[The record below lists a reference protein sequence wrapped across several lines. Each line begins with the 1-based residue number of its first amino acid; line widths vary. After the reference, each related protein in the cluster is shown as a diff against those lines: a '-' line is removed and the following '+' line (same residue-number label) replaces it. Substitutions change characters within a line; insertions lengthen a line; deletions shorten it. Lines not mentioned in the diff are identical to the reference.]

1 MNDFVAVF
9 LALGETTSSSQ
20 KVKLLADY
28 FTDAPT
34 EDLGWAVHLLR
45 GEKIPKAVS
54 STQLRAWS
62 SESSGYPLW
71 LIEESYHVVGDLA
84 ETISKVVSGE
94 AKRSPRSL
102 KRWIELM
109 LSLRELPDEERKRVV
124 QDTWRDLCEE
134 ESLVFN
140 KLITGGFRIGVS
152 RGLVTKALSRV
163 TGVEEA
169 HITERL
175 LAHRDPDTMRLEDL
189 REDASSHV
197 SATPYPFYLAYP
209 LEGGCA
215 SLGEPSE
222 WIAEWKWDGMR
233 GQILR
238 RSGVVAV
245 WSRGEELV
253 SESFPELR
261 QLAEHLP
268 EGTALDGEIVSMQD
282 GAIGSFSL
290 LQQRMNRKRVS
301 EKLVASNPVGFVA
314 YDLLEW
320 QGRDIRGLPCN
331 ERRGL
336 LKDVIRCYGTGKV
349 LFEISDEVPF
359 SSWSDLEQ
367 LRGESRS
374 RGAEGFM
381 LKRRSAPYGVG
392 RKRGDWW
399 KWKVDPLTVDG
410 VLVYAQKGHGRRA
423 DLFTDYTFA
432 VWREGELV
440 PFAKAYSGLTDQEIR
455 EVDAFIKR
463 HTVERFGP
471 VRTVEPL
478 LVFEIGFEGIQSSS
492 RHKSGVA
499 VRFPRILRWR
509 RDKPATEA
517 DTVETLRA
525 LVS

>member
-1 MNDFVAVF
+1 MA
-9 LALGETTSSSQ
+9 
-20 KVKLLADY
+20 
-28 FTDAPT
+28 
-34 EDLGWAVHLLR
+34 
-45 GEKIPKAVS
+45 
-54 STQLRAWS
+54 
-62 SESSGYPLW
+62 
-71 LIEESYHVVGDLA
+71 YH
-84 ETISKVVSGE
+84 
-94 AKRSPRSL
+94 
-102 KRWIELM
+102 
-109 LSLRELPDEERKRVV
+109 
-124 QDTWRDLCEE
+124 
-134 ESLVFN
+134 
-140 KLITGGFRIGVS
+140 
-152 RGLVTKALSRV
+152 
-163 TGVEEA
+163 
-169 HITERL
+169 
-175 LAHRDPDTMRLEDL
+175 
-189 REDASSHV
+189 
-197 SATPYPFYLAYP
+197 
-209 LEGGCA
+209 
-215 SLGEPSE
+215 
-222 WIAEWKWDGMR
+222 
-233 GQILR
+233 
-238 RSGVVAV
+238 
-245 WSRGEELV
+245 
-253 SESFPELR
+253 
-261 QLAEHLP
+261 
-268 EGTALDGEIVSMQD
+268 
-282 GAIGSFSL
+282 
-290 LQQRMNRKRVS
+290 
-301 EKLVASNPVGFVA
+301 PVGFVA

-320 QGRDIRGLPCN
+320 QGRDIREVPCD
-331 ERRGL
+331 ERREI
-336 LKDVIRCYGTGKV
+336 LKDFVRSYESEKV
-349 LFEISDEVPF
+349 LLQISDEVPF

-381 LKRRSAPYGVG
+381 LKRRSASYGVG